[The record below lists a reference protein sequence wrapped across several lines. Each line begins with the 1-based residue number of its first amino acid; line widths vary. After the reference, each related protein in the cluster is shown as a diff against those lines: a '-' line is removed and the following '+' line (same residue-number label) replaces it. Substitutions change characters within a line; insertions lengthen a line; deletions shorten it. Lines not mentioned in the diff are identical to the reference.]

1 MSANKEVTGR
11 LPNVISRN
19 PNPFI
24 TSYNRVTRVIRVDHT
39 DCPEFWLTIPLD
51 LVDIKGR
58 LPNVISRNQSPFTAS
73 FNRESRVIRVDH
85 VDCPEFWLT
94 IPMNSVVKK

>member
-24 TSYNRVTRVIRVDHT
+24 TSYNRVTRVIRVDHA

-58 LPNVISRNQSPFTAS
+58 LPNVISRNQSPFTTS

-85 VDCPEFWLT
+85 VECPEFWLT